1 MKEVSQPGLILG
13 INEYYISLSG
23 CVCVYVSAWK
33 SWVTK
38 GEDVLCWAPQCHSLP
53 SKHGTGFP
61 CLLCCLFHLSMGVFG
76 KDLAQQGVLHKNTWI
91 WVSLLSSNPELG
103 DRLLYKGWGQPK
115 KKKKNQ
121 QWLMRF
127 PPQGCCGVFLLFAP
141 CATSDSAA
149 PGAALPWKQRGK
161 PMQEMQFKWTQ
172 STQSLPCSSFSS
184 LQVSRLACC
193 WCWGGPGQAWFS
205 LHFIFFGGAES
216 WTQGVLTNSGSESS
230 SEQRAAFTCLRS
242 EERTPEQCQSR
253 VG

>member
-1 MKEVSQPGLILG
+1 MKEVSQPNFGDKWVLYFTVRPCLCLCFCLKELG
-13 INEYYISLSG
+13 NKRGGCFMLSSS
-23 CVCVYVSAWK
+23 VSQFTLQTWH
-33 SWVTK
+33 WF
-38 GEDVLCWAPQCHSLP
+38 SLP
-53 SKHGTGFP
+53 PVLPFSPLHGYFWEGSSPAGCFAQEHMDLGVP
-61 CLLCCLFHLSMGVFG
+61 AEQQSWAGWQAALQGMGTT
-76 KDLAQQGVLHKNTWI
+76 K
-91 WVSLLSSNPELG
+91 
-103 DRLLYKGWGQPK
+103 K

-149 PGAALPWKQRGK
+149 PGAALPWKQRSK